1 MTPEAPIVLRE
12 EDTKDAES
20 ESIRTEVIDNLDQKE
35 LKKLAK
41 KTTDSNLSDD
51 SSLDLTPP
59 DFDLND
65 EQIKD
70 IEHLKKMQKSGD
82 EDILELGKLDNGL
95 HESSSKNSSSRSKNV
110 EMESEHSLRSGLLTD
125 QMVQDMGKD
134 SLLEPP
140 RTKIDYVKD
149 KNKLNFSSAHDIL
162 QVRDGIHEAQKPKTA
177 EKEENIKDLEAKAF
191 QEKADDEIQEGSR
204 FDESVSIAN
213 DGKTT
218 HQNENEIPSDLKNE
232 KSKVNPL
239 TQGEDTDIV
248 ENYDIRDDEKAM
260 KMLSTVTNVDDFK
273 KDLTKIEAD
282 IEKEKKKEGFESQ
295 TKMLEK
301 KKIKQLEPKDDFF
314 QYKYD
319 SMDEKYAAEQRAKEK
334 RKKKEA
340 GEDLDDESANQLQ
353 IEGLEEVD
361 KSVIHGEGDHHSK
374 DEQVQQ
380 KITEDQTIIDENE
393 GQESKAKVTK
403 DETIVDDQE
412 GQDSKA
418 KVTKDETIVDDQEG
432 QVDETKEGEGESK
445 GVEESGEGHDQRD
458 ASVYLGDCLVMF
470 ATLMIVLIGLK

>member
-334 RKKKEA
+334 
-340 GEDLDDESANQLQ
+340 
-353 IEGLEEVD
+353 
-361 KSVIHGEGDHHSK
+361 SK
-374 DEQVQQ
+374 
-380 KITEDQTIIDENE
+380 
-393 GQESKAKVTK
+393 
-403 DETIVDDQE
+403 
-412 GQDSKA
+412 
-418 KVTKDETIVDDQEG
+418 
-432 QVDETKEGEGESK
+432 
-445 GVEESGEGHDQRD
+445 
-458 ASVYLGDCLVMF
+458 
-470 ATLMIVLIGLK
+470 